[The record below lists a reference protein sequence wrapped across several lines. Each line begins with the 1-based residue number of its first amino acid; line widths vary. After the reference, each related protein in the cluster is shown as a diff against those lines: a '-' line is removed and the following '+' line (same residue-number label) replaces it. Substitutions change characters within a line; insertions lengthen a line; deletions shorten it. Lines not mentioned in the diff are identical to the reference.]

1 MFMDDMISKI
11 VTGVIA
17 LVVFAIVLP
26 IAVDAIAAANFSG
39 SLKSI
44 TDVLPVILGLGVLIA
59 IVYAFVRKA

>member
-1 MFMDDMISKI
+1 MDDMISKI

-26 IAVDAIAAANFSG
+26 IAVNALVAANFTG
-39 SLKSI
+39 SLKTI

-59 IVYAFVRKA
+59 IVYAFVKKS